1 MASWYSN
8 HRHDQHPPGGDHD
21 WCPDAPGVRI
31 RPVTFAELEDY
42 LEHLANPSERPPVPR
57 ARVVGITSPQ
67 PGFLDQHSRPGR
79 SAVAEYRR
87 RRTADW
93 QSWKPTLALRIA
105 AVLAA
110 GVSVGLL
117 TAAVANSSL
126 AWLTGLAAAAA
137 LGWRLRFR
145 PTADTLAWRRGAQGE
160 RRTARLLA
168 PLERHGYQ
176 VFHDLAIPG
185 SAANVDHLVV
195 GPTGVFVIDSK
206 RYRGHL
212 HYSAG
217 RLWHGRRP
225 LDRNLDTLWWEAT
238 QVAETLGFGPDLHIY
253 PVLCV
258 HVARL
263 TWLRELLVDGI
274 PVLRRR
280 PLPSPAGHP
289 PGSLARAGRAGRR
302 AHLCELPARSL
313 TTDDPGRFVPPND
326 WTVHPLPGS
335 CRVRGRRSAAP
346 RRTALLRRISG
357 RA

>member
-21 WCPDAPGVRI
+21 WCPDEPGVRI

-42 LEHLANPSERPPVPR
+42 LEYLANPTQRPPVPR
-57 ARVVGITSPQ
+57 ARVAEITSPQ

-117 TAAVANSSL
+117 TAAVASSSL

-176 VFHDLAIPG
+176 VFTTWPSPGRPLTWITWSSARPG
-185 SAANVDHLVV
+185 SSSSTPTATAATCTTRPGAYGMAAGLWTATWTRC
-195 GPTGVFVIDSK
+195 GGRPPRSPRPSASAPTCTSTRSCVSM
-206 RYRGHL
+206 
-212 HYSAG
+212 S
-217 RLWHGRRP
+217 
-225 LDRNLDTLWWEAT
+225 
-238 QVAETLGFGPDLHIY
+238 PD
-253 PVLCV
+253 
-258 HVARL
+258 
-263 TWLRELLVDGI
+263 
-274 PVLRRR
+274 
-280 PLPSPAGHP
+280 
-289 PGSLARAGRAGRR
+289 
-302 AHLCELPARSL
+302 
-313 TTDDPGRFVPPND
+313 
-326 WTVHPLPGS
+326 
-335 CRVRGRRSAAP
+335 
-346 RRTALLRRISG
+346 
-357 RA
+357 